1 MTENQAR
8 PEIRVPRRNGAGASL
23 AELTLL
29 VRVPSNPDLTAAYTD
44 EQAEEARQYAAV
56 QDGTIVALPVQD
68 GPWDW
73 ERNVWRSSTPTTP
86 VLQEDNT
93 RSEHGAQ

>member
-1 MTENQAR
+1 MTDNQAR
-8 PEIRVPRRNGAGASL
+8 PEVRVPRRNGAGASL

-29 VRVPSNPDLTAAYTD
+29 VRVPRNADLTAVYTD
-44 EQAEEARQYAAV
+44 EQAEEARQYAATHN
-56 QDGTIVALPVQD
+56 GTVVGLPIQD

-73 ERNVWRSSTPTTP
+73 ERSVWRSSALTTV

-93 RSEHGAQ
+93 RSEHGSQ